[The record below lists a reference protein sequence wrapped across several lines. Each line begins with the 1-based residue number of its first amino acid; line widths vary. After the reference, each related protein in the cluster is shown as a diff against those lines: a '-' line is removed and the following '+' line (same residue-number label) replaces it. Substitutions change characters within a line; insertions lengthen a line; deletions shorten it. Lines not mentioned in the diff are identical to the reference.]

1 MNDTILFSEAAAEQI
16 WLQYFNDTLFS
27 RGIITE
33 QERNRMSAAI
43 GQKKPGRVSHRRTAA
58 GQSPASEYSEQI
70 KEETL

>member
-1 MNDTILFSEAAAEQI
+1 MNDTILFSETAAEQI

-43 GQKKPGRVSHRRTAA
+43 G
-58 GQSPASEYSEQI
+58 
-70 KEETL
+70 